1 MRARARAQKKDITV
15 VAASSRYCLVAVR
28 AKTRFVGTSRQS
40 DTVRVDDG
48 ALPARR
54 RRESDERVRSRGRVE
69 FTDAIGPP
77 FQVIE
82 RLKLNMTSST
92 RTGTYSEGQHSTVD
106 FPNCLRFILIRL
118 TAVNG

>member
-1 MRARARAQKKDITV
+1 M
-15 VAASSRYCLVAVR
+15 
-28 AKTRFVGTSRQS
+28 
-40 DTVRVDDG
+40 RVDDG

-69 FTDAIGPP
+69 FTDPIGPP

-92 RTGTYSEGQHSTVD
+92 RTGTYSEDQHSMAD
-106 FPNCLRFILIRL
+106 PRDCLRFILIRS
-118 TAVNG
+118 TAVTDRLRDGPHRIFIIDMTHHAAQQLFHSA